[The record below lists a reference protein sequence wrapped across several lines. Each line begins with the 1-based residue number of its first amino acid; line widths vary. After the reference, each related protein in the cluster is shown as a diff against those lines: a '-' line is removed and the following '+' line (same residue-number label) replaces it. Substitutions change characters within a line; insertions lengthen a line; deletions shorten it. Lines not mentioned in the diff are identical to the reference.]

1 MNWKTFVP
9 IFISI
14 IIAFAGSFFI
24 YQWMAKQKTP
34 VEVVKVV
41 EKDAVPVAVG
51 ALNLPMGTKI
61 KPDMI
66 KTTPYLKESLPSG
79 YFASPADLKDR
90 VLLTSLR
97 INEPITEDKL
107 APVSVKTGGVAAI
120 LKPGTRAISVKG
132 NKVLGISG
140 LINPGNRV
148 DVIITVNDPVIK
160 KVKSKIV
167 LENLLVL
174 ATGTQIQKNEKGEPM
189 PVDVYTLEVTPEQ
202 AERLALAGSE
212 GTLNFALRNATDS
225 DDTWTRGIT
234 IPQLLASSSW
244 SEVGAMEPQEIKP
257 QEPKKDNPPKETIKK
272 VANFPKNKR
281 KWIPRKSITVEM
293 IKGTELKKQK
303 FNF

>member
-9 IFISI
+9 IFISL

-41 EKDAVPVAVG
+41 EKDAVPVAVS

-61 KPDMI
+61 RPDMI

-79 YFASPADLKDR
+79 YFASPLDLKDR
-90 VLLTSLR
+90 VILTPLKV
-97 INEPITEDKL
+97 NEPITEDKL
-107 APVSVKTGGVAAI
+107 APISVKAGGVSAI

-148 DVIITVNDPVIK
+148 DVIITVTDPAIK

-174 ATGTQIQKNEKGEPM
+174 ATGTQIQRNEKGEPM
-189 PVDVYTLEVTPEQ
+189 PVDVYTVEVTPEQ
-202 AERLALAGSE
+202 AERLALAASQGR
-212 GTLNFALRNATDS
+212 LNFALRNATDS
-225 DDTWTRGIT
+225 EDIMTRGIT
-234 IPQLLASSSW
+234 IPQLLASSRYY
-244 SEVGAMEPQEIKP
+244 EVSAVEPEKVRP
-257 QEPKKDNPPKETIKK
+257 KNPKKEATTKIRK
-272 VANFPKNKR
+272 KR
-281 KWIPRKSITVEM
+281 KWVPRKSITVEI
-293 IKGTELKKQK
+293 IKGTKIKKKK
-303 FNF
+303 FTL

>member
-9 IFISI
+9 IFISL

-34 VEVVKVV
+34 AEVVRVV
-41 EKDAVPVAVG
+41 EKDAVPVAVA

-61 KPDMI
+61 KADMI

-90 VLLTSLR
+90 VILTSAKL
-97 INEPITEDKL
+97 NEPITEDKL
-107 APVSVKTGGVAAI
+107 APVSVKTGGVSAI
-120 LKPGTRAISVKG
+120 LKPGMRAIAVKG

-148 DVIITVNDPVIK
+148 DVIITVTDPTVK

-174 ATGTQIQKNEKGEPM
+174 ATGTQVQKNEKGEPM
-189 PVDVYTLEVTPEQ
+189 PVDVYTVEVTPEQ
-202 AERLALAGSE
+202 AERVALASAE
-212 GTLNFALRNATDS
+212 GTLNFALRGATDS
-225 DDTWTRGIT
+225 EDIYTRGIT
-234 IPQLLASSSW
+234 IPQLLASSNW
-244 SEVGAMEPQEIKP
+244 SELDDVKPEIVEPPKPKQE
-257 QEPKKDNPPKETIKK
+257 NPPKEPIQKIATVQK
-272 VANFPKNKR
+272 KR
-281 KWIPRKSITVEM
+281 KWIPRKSIKVEM
-293 IKGTELKKQK
+293 IRGTELKEKK
-303 FNF
+303 FTF

>member
-9 IFISI
+9 IFIAL

-41 EKDAVPVAVG
+41 EKEAVPVAV
-51 ALNLPMGTKI
+51 AAVNLPLGTKI
-61 KPDMI
+61 RPEMI

-79 YFASPADLKDR
+79 YFATPADLKDR
-90 VLLTSLR
+90 VILTSLKT
-97 INEPITEDKL
+97 NEPITEDKL
-107 APVSVKTGGVAAI
+107 APVTVKAGGVAAV
-120 LKPGTRAISVKG
+120 LKPGMRAISVKG

-148 DVIITVNDPVIK
+148 DVIITVTDPTIK
-160 KVKSKIV
+160 DVKSKIV

-174 ATGTQIQKNEKGEPM
+174 ATGTQVQRNEKGEPM

-202 AERLALAGSE
+202 AERVALAGSQ

-225 DDTWTRGIT
+225 EDIWTRGIT

-244 SEVGAMEPQEIKP
+244 SELVPEEPEKLQP
-257 QEPKKDNPPKETIKK
+257 QEPKKEDLPKETTKK
-272 VANFPKNKR
+272 VTNFPKKKR
-281 KWIPRKSITVEM
+281 KWVPRKSITVEM
-293 IKGTELKKQK
+293 IRGTDLKKKK
-303 FNF
+303 FTF

>member
-9 IFISI
+9 IFISL

-41 EKDAVPVAVG
+41 EKDAVPVAV
-51 ALNLPMGTKI
+51 AAANLPWGTKI
-61 KPDMI
+61 RPELV
-66 KTTPYLKESLPSG
+66 KTTPFLTQSLPSG
-79 YFASPADLKDR
+79 YFASPVDLTDR
-90 VLLTSLR
+90 VILTPLK

-107 APVSVKTGGVAAI
+107 APVSVKAGGVSAI

-148 DVIITVNDPVIK
+148 DVIITVTDPAIK

-174 ATGTQIQKNEKGEPM
+174 ATGTQIQRNEKGEPM

-202 AERLALAGSE
+202 AERLALAASE
-212 GTLNFALRNATDS
+212 A
-225 DDTWTRGIT
+225 RGI
-234 IPQLLASSSW
+234 
-244 SEVGAMEPQEIKP
+244 
-257 QEPKKDNPPKETIKK
+257 
-272 VANFPKNKR
+272 
-281 KWIPRKSITVEM
+281 
-293 IKGTELKKQK
+293 
-303 FNF
+303 